1 MTKPARMCRVSRT
14 FQVAAVALFVTAWV
28 IAPRAQGATGR
39 LVDVVVRFA
48 DVAAEAGLDLVN
60 VSGGPAK
67 DFIVD
72 ANGNGAAF
80 LDYDNGWD
88 LDVLIVNGSTREGI
102 ATGGDAMVALYRNDG
117 GRFTNVTASSGFT
130 RRGWGSG
137 VCVGDYDNDGAA
149 DVYITAFGPDVLWH
163 NTGSGSF
170 TEVTRSAGITDTR
183 WGTSCAFADYDH
195 DGDLD
200 LYVANYVKF
209 DPSTI
214 PARGTTADCR
224 FMATDVFCGPK
235 RLPGDA
241 DILYRNNGDGTFT
254 DVTASAGIIDPGYY
268 GFGVVFTDLTDDG
281 WPDIYVANDS
291 VPNLFFRNRGNGT
304 FVEDGLAAGVAVSG
318 DGRPQA
324 GMGVDAGD
332 YNNDGLIDL
341 IVTNFSHDYNT
352 LYEAGPP
359 GIFTDRSYAT
369 GIASTAGP
377 YLGWGVKFV
386 DLDNDGRLDVFMA
399 NGHVY
404 PEVDAHGLGTHYL
417 QRKQVFLND
426 GKRFRHATAEIGGG
440 LLLEK
445 SSRGAAFGDFDN
457 DGDIDVLVINM
468 NDRPTLL
475 RNDSPP
481 ANHWITIRLI
491 GTKSNRDAIGAR
503 VRVESN
509 GRRQVSF
516 VRGDGSYL
524 SHSDLR
530 AHFGLAAAAKVD
542 RVEIRWPSGVVETAT
557 GLTSNRF
564 YIAREG
570 AGMTALH

>member
-1 MTKPARMCRVSRT
+1 MSPVARLSL
-14 FQVAAVALFVTAWV
+14 AVLLATTQLAL
-28 IAPRAQGATGR
+28 PNAQGTTLR
-39 LVDVVVRFA
+39 LVDV
-48 DVAAEAGLDLVN
+48 AAQSGLDLLN

-80 LDYDNGWD
+80 VDYDNDGD
-88 LDVLIVNGSTREGI
+88 LDVLIVNGSTRDRI
-102 ATGGDAMVALYRNDG
+102 SQGGDSMVALYQNDG
-117 GRFTNVTASSGFT
+117 RGHFRDVTATSGFD
-130 RRGWGSG
+130 RRGWASG
-137 VCVGDYDNDGAA
+137 VCVGDVDNDGYD
-149 DVYITAFGPDVLWH
+149 DVYVTALGADVLWR
-163 NTGSGSF
+163 NTGKGTF
-170 TEVTRSAGITDTR
+170 IDTARRAGIDDSR
-183 WGTSCAFADYDH
+183 WGTSCAFADYDR

-209 DPSTI
+209 DASMI
-214 PARGTTADCR
+214 PARGTTANCR

-241 DILYRNNGDGTFT
+241 DILYRNNGDGTFS
-254 DVTASAGIIDPGYY
+254 DVTAAAGIADPGYY
-268 GFGVVFTDLTDDG
+268 GFGVVFTDLTGDG

-352 LYEAGPP
+352 LYEAGPA

-369 GIASTAGP
+369 GIAATAGP

-386 DLDNDGRLDVFMA
+386 DLDNDGRLDVFIA

-404 PEVDAHGLGTHYL
+404 PEVDAHGLGTRYL
-417 QRKQVFLND
+417 QRKQVFLNE

-457 DGDIDVLVINM
+457 DGDVDVLVINM

-481 ANHWITIRLI
+481 GNHWITVRLV
-491 GTKSNRDAIGAR
+491 GTKSNRDGVGAR
-503 VRVESN
+503 VRIEAGSRVQTST
-509 GRRQVSF
+509 

-524 SHSDLR
+524 SYSDLR
-530 AHFGLAAAAKVD
+530 AHFGLAEAT
-542 RVEIRWPSGVVETAT
+542 RVERLEIRWPSGLVETAT
-557 GLTSNRF
+557 GLTANQF
-564 YIAREG
+564 YVAREG
-570 AGMTALH
+570 GGISAAR